1 MDNCPSRIV
10 LRQVIHL
17 KELIMSIDLKF
28 SCCEAGESSSF
39 LVRRFIFLE
48 SEEQTGSY
56 SDKHIPEGS
65 CTLIFNFKGE
75 VDMSVD
81 HSPNQ
86 KLPPYFLV
94 LPYLG
99 FVNVKAILPIDT
111 FGVACKTSVF
121 SAFFNISLNTFE
133 TPSFR
138 TIDDV
143 IPHELYEKLKCAG
156 TSQERIKIFENFIRE
171 IEKGDEYKPDS
182 IDVAYEHIYSSNGLI
197 HINNLISEL
206 NLNSRSFRR
215 NFYRRVG
222 VTAKSLCRIVRANQV
237 LNAMK
242 ESYEIDFQSIVYSG
256 KYFDQPHFVNDFRKF
271 IGESPGTFF
280 NRDLRLV
287 RLFSGL

>member
-1 MDNCPSRIV
+1 
-10 LRQVIHL
+10 
-17 KELIMSIDLKF
+17 MSIDFAF
-28 SCCEAGESSSF
+28 SCCEAEESSSF
-39 LVRRFIFLE
+39 LVRRFLFLE
-48 SEEQTGSY
+48 SEAQVGSY

-81 HSPNQ
+81 HSPDQ

-99 FVNVKAILPIDT
+99 SVNIKAILPIDT

-121 SAFFNISLNTFE
+121 SAFFNISLNTFG

-143 IPHELYEKLKCAG
+143 IPYELYEKLKNTG
-156 TSQERIKIFENFIRE
+156 TRKERIKIFENFIRE
-171 IEKGDEYKPDS
+171 TGKGEEYKPDS
-182 IDVAYEHIYSSNGLI
+182 IDIAYEHIYSSNGLL

-222 VTAKSLCRIVRANQV
+222 IPAKSLCRIVRANQV

-287 RLFSGL
+287 KLFSGL